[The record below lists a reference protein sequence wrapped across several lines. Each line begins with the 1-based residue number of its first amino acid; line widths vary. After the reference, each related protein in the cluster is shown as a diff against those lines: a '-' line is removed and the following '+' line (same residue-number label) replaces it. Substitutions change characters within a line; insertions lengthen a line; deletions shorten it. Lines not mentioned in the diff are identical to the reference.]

1 MSELFEIPEEYYSEE
16 YGRESLLE
24 ELGRQMK
31 SVKKKAFVD
40 YKGFRR
46 NSDIPYDYLREEL
59 KGLEYVESI
68 GFVSGF
74 YEVKKYGRV
83 RYRLNPDGL
92 EELKQA
98 LPDPYLKKW
107 FDKVSFDKQD
117 ESWDYIVSGSGEDDD
132 VEYRTAVWTSYCH
145 QRTEWDDSYYG
156 FFALPMSDGRFWL
169 LYYRC

>member
-1 MSELFEIPEEYYSEE
+1 MNELFEIPEEIYDEE
-16 YGRESLLE
+16 QWEKSLCE
-24 ELGRQMK
+24 ELDRQMK
-31 SVKKKAFVD
+31 AVKKKAFAD
-40 YKGFRR
+40 YKEFRR

-59 KGLEYVESI
+59 DGLECVESI

-74 YEVKKYGRV
+74 HEVKKRGRV
-83 RYRLNPDGL
+83 QYKLNPDGL

-98 LPDPYLKKW
+98 LPDPHLKW
-107 FDKVSFDKQD
+107 FDKVLFDKQD
-117 ESWDYIVSGSGEDDD
+117 ESWGYVVTGCGEDD

-145 QRTEWDDSYYG
+145 QRTEWEDSYYG

>member
-1 MSELFEIPEEYYSEE
+1 MSEQFETPEEIYDEE
-16 YGRESLLE
+16 QWMNSLWE
-24 ELGRQMK
+24 EHDRQMK
-31 SVKKKAFVD
+31 AVKKKAFAD
-40 YKGFRR
+40 YKEFRR

-59 KGLEYVESI
+59 EGLEYVESI

-74 YEVKKYGRV
+74 YEVEEYGRK
-83 RYRLNPDGL
+83 RYRLNPEGL

-98 LPDPYLKKW
+98 LPDPYCNW

-117 ESWDYIVSGSGEDDD
+117 ESWGYIVSGNGEDDD

-145 QRTEWDDSYYG
+145 QRTDWEDSYYG

-169 LYYRC
+169 LYYKC

>member
-1 MSELFEIPEEYYSEE
+1 MSELFEIPEEIYDGEQWEKSLWEE
-16 YGRESLLE
+16 HD
-24 ELGRQMK
+24 RQMK
-31 SVKKKAFVD
+31 AAKKKAFAD
-40 YKGFRR
+40 YKEFRR

-59 KGLEYVESI
+59 EGLGYVESI

-74 YEVKKYGRV
+74 HEVEEYGRK
-83 RYRLNPDGL
+83 RYMLKPDGL

-98 LPDPYLKKW
+98 LPDPYCSW

-117 ESWDYIVSGSGEDDD
+117 ESWDYIVPGSEEDDD
-132 VEYRTAVWTSYCH
+132 AEFRTEEWTSYLH
-145 QRTEWDDSYYG
+145 QRTNWEDSYYG